1 MTHDGRRK
9 TEGEVAANSVLTEH
23 SLRAERVAVPSV
35 FRLPSRLREPLSF
48 EVQCWI
54 AWTGLFAFGLR
65 GILVYREIGAY
76 PPLELGAVVLAICWA
91 IDLVRTRVQLNRA
104 RHD

>member
-1 MTHDGRRK
+1 MWRK
-9 TEGEVAANSVLTEH
+9 
-23 SLRAERVAVPSV
+23 
-35 FRLPSRLREPLSF
+35 PLSF

-65 GILVYREIGAY
+65 GILVYREVGAY

-104 RHD
+104 KVRDSGDATRS

>member
-1 MTHDGRRK
+1 MK
-9 TEGEVAANSVLTEH
+9 K
-23 SLRAERVAVPSV
+23 SL
-35 FRLPSRLREPLSF
+35 LRTPLSF

-65 GILVYREIGAY
+65 GILVYRELGAY

-91 IDLVRTRVQLNRA
+91 IDLVRTRVRLNRSRDAA
-104 RHD
+104 RSGEGPLN